1 MFPVH
6 PSPKEFHSGVSLW
19 KRSKYFLST
28 VRRRN
33 FTREFHSES
42 TSNVFCPHF
51 PEITSLG
58 SFTLKT
64 HQMFSVHTSP
74 KEFHS
79 GVSLRNRM
87 KCFLSTLR
95 RRNFPRDFHSE
106 NESNVFCR
114 SLRRRNFT
122 REFHSENASN
132 VFCWHF
138 AEGILLGSFTLKTHQ
153 MFSVHTSPKKFHS
166 GVPLRKRPK
175 CFLST
180 LRRRNFTREFYSESA
195 SSVFCPHFA
204 EGISL
209 GSLTL
214 KTYQTFSVGTSG
226 SPKEFHLGVSLW
238 KRNKWFLST
247 LRRRNFVW
255 EFHSESAPN
264 VFCPHFAEVISLG
277 RFTLK
282 AHQMFSVH
290 PSPKEFH
297 SGLSFCRVV
306 VSGPFSHNFRKKTH
320 FLSSFYWFIWFC
332 TLLLYFTTL
341 TRKINFKLLKVQ
353 RSFVREK

>member
-1 MFPVH
+1 MFTVH
-6 PSPKEFHSGVSLW
+6 PSPKEFHSEVSLW
-19 KRSKYFLST
+19 KRIKYFLST
-28 VRRRN
+28 VLRRN

-42 TSNVFCPHF
+42 TSNVFCPRF
-51 PEITSLG
+51 PEIMSLE
-58 SFTLKT
+58 SFTLKA

-74 KEFHS
+74 KEFALGSFTLKTHEMFPVHPSPKEFHS
-79 GVSLRNRM
+79 DVLLWKRS
-87 KCFLSTLR
+87 KYFLLTLR
-95 RRNFPRDFHSE
+95 RRNF
-106 NESNVFCR
+106 
-114 SLRRRNFT
+114 T
-122 REFHSENASN
+122 GEFHSENASN

-138 AEGILLGSFTLKTHQ
+138 AQGILLGSFTLKTHQ
-153 MFSVHTSPKKFHS
+153 MFSVHTSTKKFHS

-214 KTYQTFSVGTSG
+214 KTYQTFSVGTSE
-226 SPKEFHLGVSLW
+226 SPQEFHLGVSLW